1 MIGKSELGLGEKRGF
16 DMDRRSFLQTVTLA
30 GGLSALWPVAAMAR
44 YEAVPYR
51 RGLLRELQ
59 EEGRLIVVNFTAEWS
74 PLSRLKRDT
83 LAQIKSENPTYSQAI
98 TFVDIDWD
106 TFGPSR
112 MVERMRIKEHAT
124 LVAFRGSREIA
135 RITGTYDEAELRA
148 FLERVI
154 AAG

>member
-1 MIGKSELGLGEKRGF
+1 MN
-16 DMDRRSFLQTVTLA
+16 RRALLQTMVVS
-30 GGLSALWPVAAMAR
+30 GGLAVLWPGAAFAR
-44 YEAVPYR
+44 YEALSYR

-59 EEGRLIVVNFTAEWS
+59 DEGRLIVVNFTAAWS
-74 PLSRLKRDT
+74 PVSRLKRET
-83 LAQIKSENPTYSQAI
+83 LGQIKAENPTYAQNI

-112 MVERMRIKEHAT
+112 MAERMQIKEHAT

-135 RITGTYDEAELRA
+135 RINGTYEEAALRA

-154 AAG
+154 SAG